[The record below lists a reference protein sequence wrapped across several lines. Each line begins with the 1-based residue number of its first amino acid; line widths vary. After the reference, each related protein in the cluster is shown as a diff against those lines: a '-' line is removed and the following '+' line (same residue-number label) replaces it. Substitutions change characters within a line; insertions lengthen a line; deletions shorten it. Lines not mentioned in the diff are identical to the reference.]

1 MNDSV
6 VLVKN
11 GGFYSC
17 YGDDCYIMHYLF
29 GYSISKDK
37 VGFPLKSY
45 DKVVNKLK
53 ELKINFIDKSGGI
66 SISYDNLNR
75 YEEFVCKGMKKF
87 KLNKRIDNIIEK
99 LVSLDEN
106 KIENIINY
114 IEGVVNE

>member
-17 YGDDCYIMHYLF
+17 YGNDCYIMHYLF

-45 DKVVNKLK
+45 DKVVNKFK

-87 KLNKRIDNIIEK
+87 KLNKRIDCIIEK